1 MLNCCNK
8 NNHDVD
14 EAKDSQDSKSEDI
27 TDREGFSIFLN
38 PMHDKANN
46 SINNNDDGTYSYKN
60 KNNTNVGDVELVEKK
75 DDNGD
80 LAENEEESLK
90 EQRHLFF
97 AAIKNDNAN
106 LVQQFITENPN
117 LIDTEN
123 TLQHAIKCYKHTLDI
138 VKMLLEQMSIEDIN
152 HKNKRYGYY
161 TPLDWAYE
169 SRKDNIV
176 EVIKLIRQYGGKSNW
191 HDKDGNWVGMGKGD
205 LNLL

>member
-1 MLNCCNK
+1 MVNNKSSCN
-8 NNHDVD
+8 
-14 EAKDSQDSKSEDI
+14 
-27 TDREGFSIFLN
+27 
-38 PMHDKANN
+38 
-46 SINNNDDGTYSYKN
+46 
-60 KNNTNVGDVELVEKK
+60 
-75 DDNGD
+75 DNGD